1 MSGFAHPEY
10 LVTTEWLAAHLD
22 DPNVIVLDCAMHL
35 GPPCVRT
42 PFSIFGV
49 VICPARPS
57 APGGTLGSGTR
68 GPRAGSAGSR
78 GQQL

>member
-1 MSGFAHPEY
+1 MSGFAPEY

-35 GPPCVRT
+35 GPQCVRT

-57 APGGTLGSGTR
+57 APERYVGLGTR
-68 GPRAGSAGSR
+68 GPRAGSPGSR